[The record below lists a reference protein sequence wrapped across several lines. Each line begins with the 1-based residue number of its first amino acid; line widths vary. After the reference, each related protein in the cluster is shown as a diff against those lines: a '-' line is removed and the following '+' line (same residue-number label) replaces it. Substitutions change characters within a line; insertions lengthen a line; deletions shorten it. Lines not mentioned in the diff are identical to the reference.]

1 SLLVTLLSILT
12 MRSRRLS
19 GSLSAL
25 NAEQRA
31 LVDNPLA
38 GILFTKG
45 HRILRGNRRIAELC
59 GRAPDDLPGSEINAL
74 VANPADADAFDAALT
89 RIRDSAMA

>member
-1 SLLVTLLSILT
+1 LVTPVASSPLGISAERSLVVGDRVWRVELFARLGSTYELDHSVPNLVFGSGLVISLLVTLLSILT

-31 LVDNPLA
+31 L
-38 GILFTKG
+38 
-45 HRILRGNRRIAELC
+45 
-59 GRAPDDLPGSEINAL
+59 
-74 VANPADADAFDAALT
+74 
-89 RIRDSAMA
+89 